1 MSDNLKIPN
10 KVYDKLDTDI
20 LNILSAYTVDNNA
33 KLEFTRTGV
42 TIENLVTGK
51 MNEIFSVSYLGKGR
65 IFFTVDMEDGKI
77 QSSYYDNSAFEDVD
91 QCFRKKY
98 KKDITEYLNSLVGL
112 ELTFTKREEKK
123 NG

>member
-20 LNILSAYTVDNNA
+20 LNILSAYTIDNNA

-42 TIENLVTGK
+42 TVENLVTGK

-65 IFFTVDMEDGKI
+65 IFFTVNMEDGKI

-91 QCFRKKY
+91 PCFKKKY
-98 KKDITEYLNSLVGL
+98 KKGITEYLNSLVGL

>member
-10 KVYDKLDTDI
+10 KVYDKLNTDI